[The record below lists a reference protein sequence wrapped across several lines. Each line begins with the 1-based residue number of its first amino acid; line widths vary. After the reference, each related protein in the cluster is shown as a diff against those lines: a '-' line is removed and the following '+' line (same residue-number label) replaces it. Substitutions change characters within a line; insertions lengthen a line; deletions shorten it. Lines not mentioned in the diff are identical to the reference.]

1 MAYSQFS
8 LPTVVKAFNLTIAE
22 KVALFDDV
30 TLVPCSINLKET
42 LDYNVPL
49 AVANNTEKARSEM
62 IVTPIL
68 LDLKKNFS
76 VPISLF
82 SGVEFNIDIEK
93 GLMGFCDFII
103 SYSPEQLFIRA
114 PVIMLVEAKN
124 DNIKNGLGQCIAEML
139 AAQLFNQQEQNEIQV
154 VYGVVTTGT
163 IWQFLKLKDKTV
175 EIDLKEYHLPEI
187 DKILGILRM
196 SLNQANS

>member
-1 MAYSQFS
+1 MFYIRNQSFLHYQQTLSLIFQFFES
-8 LPTVVKAFNLTIAE
+8 GGV
-22 KVALFDDV
+22 
-30 TLVPCSINLKET
+30 
-42 LDYNVPL
+42 
-49 AVANNTEKARSEM
+49 
-62 IVTPIL
+62 
-68 LDLKKNFS
+68 NFS
-76 VPISLF
+76 ESTVLEIIQ
-82 SGVEFNIDIEK
+82 SGKMQYI
-93 GLMGFCDFII
+93 
-103 SYSPEQLFIRA
+103 
-114 PVIMLVEAKN
+114 KN

-139 AAQLFNQQEQNEIQV
+139 AAQLFNQQEQNEIQI